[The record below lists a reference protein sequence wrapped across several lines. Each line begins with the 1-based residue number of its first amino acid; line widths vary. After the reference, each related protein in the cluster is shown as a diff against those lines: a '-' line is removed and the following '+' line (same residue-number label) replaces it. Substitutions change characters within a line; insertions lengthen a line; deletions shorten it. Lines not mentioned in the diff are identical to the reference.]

1 MDYITITSETYEEWN
16 KLYGKMSI
24 KYWIDNNNV
33 YWYAYE
39 DICDILEL
47 KNQIANKLYN
57 TIVNEGEK
65 CITYDRNNF
74 NNQGDQN
81 EIVREWITSD
91 ALRRL
96 IKRNNDRNNLLIKTI
111 NNLEVVCDSHD
122 VYEEDEELKARID
135 ETIRAANARDY
146 EVYYYQIYKQYNSK
160 TCRDIL
166 DKLGI
171 VNKENEQIIDEVR
184 ECIYDPYCEEFKWES
199 ISKKP
204 DAPDEEKRKMIYK
217 KHREEGKK
225 STCPTWLKDCL
236 R

>member
-1 MDYITITSETYEEWN
+1 MDFITITSETYEEWN

-57 TIVNEGEK
+57 TIVNEEEK
-65 CITYDRNNF
+65 CVTYDRNNF
-74 NNQGDQN
+74 DHHNVHQ
-81 EIVREWITSD
+81 ETVREWITSD

-122 VYEEDEELKARID
+122 LYEEDEDLVAKIKA
-135 ETIRAANARDY
+135 TVQAANARDY
-146 EVYYYQIYKQYNSK
+146 EVYYYLLNEQCKSK
-160 TCRDIL
+160 TCRDVL
-166 DKLGI
+166 DKLGVINKQNEEI
-171 VNKENEQIIDEVR
+171 VDEFR
-184 ECIYDPYCEEFKWES
+184 KDLYDPYCEEIEWCVVT
-199 ISKKP
+199 KKP
-204 DAPDEEKRKMIYK
+204 ETPNEEERRTLYK
-217 KHREEGKK
+217 KHKEEGKK